1 MLLVLTIPIDF
12 LPAGQGIQAAVS
24 VHSYGNVIIFPWG
37 YKEARHPNKVR
48 SQANDKY
55 MLHFRVRG
63 KENLNNRENRHL

>member
-37 YKEARHPNKVR
+37 YKEARHPNKVC
-48 SQANDKY
+48 SQANDQ
-55 MLHFRVRG
+55 
-63 KENLNNRENRHL
+63 